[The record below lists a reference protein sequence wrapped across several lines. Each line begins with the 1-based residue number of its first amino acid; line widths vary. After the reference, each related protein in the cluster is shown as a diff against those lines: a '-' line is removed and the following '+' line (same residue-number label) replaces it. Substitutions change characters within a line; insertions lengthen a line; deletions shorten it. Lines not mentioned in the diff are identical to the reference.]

1 MKSKEDIKK
10 WYANLI
16 NFTLCE
22 IDASLDDKKILI
34 DTINKALEYDL
45 ERLARSS
52 GGKKAAE
59 NMTARQRKERAKNA
73 IRARYNKIE
82 LI

>member
-1 MKSKEDIKK
+1 MKSKQEIKK

-16 NFTLCE
+16 NFTLYE

-52 GGKKAAE
+52 GGKKAAA
-59 NMTARQRKERAKNA
+59 NMTVRQRKERAKNA
-73 IRARYNKIE
+73 IRARYSK
-82 LI
+82 